1 MCVQILRHTL
11 HAHGTNGGDA
21 GRFDPLEHFLG
32 RAALWAIA
40 CMQLRIVVTETQ
52 GKLIAN
58 PAHGIYFCLIRTH
71 SRHGQ
76 AQHAPTDHRWASAK
90 HDIQFIIASD
100 GANRRRCCPLERL
113 YGIFSVRHIALRQ
126 TSA

>member
-21 GRFDPLEHFLG
+21 GRFDPLEHLLG
-32 RAALWAIA
+32 RAALRAIA
-40 CMQLRIVVTETQ
+40 RMQLRVVVTETQ

-71 SRHGQ
+71 GRHGQ
-76 AQHAPTDHRWASAK
+76 AQSPSTDHWWASAK
-90 HDIQFIIASD
+90 HNIQFIIAGD
-100 GANRRRCCPLERL
+100 GANRRRRGPLERL
-113 YGIFSVRHIALRQ
+113 
-126 TSA
+126 